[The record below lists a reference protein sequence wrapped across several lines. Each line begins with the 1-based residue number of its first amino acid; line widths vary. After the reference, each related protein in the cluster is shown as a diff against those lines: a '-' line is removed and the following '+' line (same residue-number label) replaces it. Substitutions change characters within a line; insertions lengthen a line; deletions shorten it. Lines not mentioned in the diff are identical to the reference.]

1 MSLIL
6 RVLVI
11 LGGLFSLGMGVVG
24 CAGGAGSGSAKV
36 LRVGVTPN
44 EPPIVYKEGGQ
55 VAGWE
60 AEFARKLAARLGLG
74 VKFVEMP
81 FDRLLPALDAG
92 KIDIVMSGMTVTA
105 LRTPLAQ
112 FCDPYATTG
121 LAVMVRS
128 ADLWTYSYPEV
139 IYVIKSRLGVEK
151 GTIAEVLAQRRCP
164 KATVSTFASSQ
175 AAVQALKANQ
185 VDAVI
190 ADAPVLWRLAAQS
203 ESGALTVVPR
213 SLTEE
218 NLAWAVRRGDDD
230 LLNAANAALRQWSAD
245 GTLSTTL
252 SAYAPGRAGLNFLLR
267 APGTPTTFL
276 GPCPVP

>member
-1 MSLIL
+1 MTRSFRYLV
-6 RVLVI
+6 VLGLLL
-11 LGGLFSLGMGVVG
+11 LGAGLSG
-24 CAGGAGSGSAKV
+24 CATSTGSGQARI

-44 EPPIVYKEGGQ
+44 EPPIIYKEGGR
-55 VAGWE
+55 VAGLE
-60 AEFARKLAARLGLG
+60 AELARKLAARLDAE

-81 FDRLLPALDAG
+81 FDRLLSALDEG

-105 LRTPLAQ
+105 LRAPLAQ

-139 IYVIKSRLGVEK
+139 IYVIKTRLGVEK
-151 GTIAEVLAQRRCP
+151 GTIADVLAQRRCP
-164 KATVSTFASSQ
+164 KATVSTFPSTQ

-203 ESGALTVVPR
+203 EGASVTVVR
-213 SLTEE
+213 RLLTEE
-218 NLAWAVRRGDDD
+218 NLAWAVRRGDTE
-230 LLNAANAALRQWSAD
+230 LLTAANSALQQWRAD
-245 GTLSTTL
+245 GTLANIL
-252 SAYAPGRAGLNFLLR
+252 SAYAPL
-267 APGTPTTFL
+267 AP
-276 GPCPVP
+276 